1 MVHDALERVTAR
13 PVSPDVAFFNA
24 LCAIASAHASIDEAE
39 EGVIRAAVLDAELA
53 IDEAQMKAAIA
64 EWRSVVSDK
73 RRVVA
78 VAQTVA
84 DVDAITDPEML
95 ERLNTALKNI
105 ARADDSVT
113 ETEIAVY
120 HAFLARIAQ
129 RMYADLASS

>member
-1 MVHDALERVTAR
+1 MR
-13 PVSPDVAFFNA
+13 
-24 LCAIASAHASIDEAE
+24 
-39 EGVIRAAVLDAELA
+39 
-53 IDEAQMKAAIA
+53 AAIA

-95 ERLNTALKNI
+95 ERLNTALKNV

-129 RMYADLASS
+129 RMYADLVSS